1 MLKNNKEKIK
11 NVEDNMT
18 SSVLQDAIDLSLDLE
33 EEEQQ
38 GSFGQEDQ
46 NLLSPKQKKAAKK
59 KISDTMVIRR
69 SKRLKLKKGRNERQL
84 VE

>member
-1 MLKNNKEKIK
+1 MHL
-11 NVEDNMT
+11 
-18 SSVLQDAIDLSLDLE
+18 AR
-33 EEEQQ
+33 
-38 GSFGQEDQ
+38 

-59 KISDTMVIRR
+59 KISETTVIRR